1 MPADKH
7 ELPTAEQAIKG
18 AYVEDNLD
26 ARPGGK
32 KRVRRLDSDELD
44 RMLFAKEIS
53 VDQHVTLERFRGNLY
68 RAGLV
73 FCPRAGAEVA
83 GATGQGAFLG
93 DVAFQRAKRVAVEMD
108 TLAGALTAAGLNVVL
123 AALTMDRRVEPKDA
137 HYLVKAAEEL
147 DKLWGVG
154 R

>member
-53 VDQHVTLERFRGNLY
+53 VDQHVTLERFRGDLY

-83 GATGQGAFLG
+83 GATGQGAFLA
-93 DVAFQRAKRVAVEMD
+93 DVAFHRARRVAKQMD
-108 TLAGALTAAGLNVVL
+108 MLAGALSAKQLNILL
-123 AALTMDRRVEPKDA
+123 AALTMDQRVDRKDLPA
-137 HYLVKAAEEL
+137 VHEAVTIL
-147 DKLWGVG
+147 DQFYQGG
-154 R
+154 